1 MDNIYN
7 FLVGQGFS
15 GQGENIGTKGQILYT
30 GNTGSYVY
38 VPANMTN
45 ATSMVSIYNGNNNSN
60 KYYETFLNNIRN
72 GNTPNYII
80 SFSNNMSQTDHQNRT
95 NGLLKVLRDNNIN
108 ITSLGLADLDDSNT
122 SKLISELLSSD
133 NPDVAIAIAN
143 LSEKNIKNY
152 EDYEKVMQILT
163 SLNQQQEAQ
172 TSNQEQQQTP
182 AESSGGG
189 GYDGGG
195 YFGGGGG
202 YSGGG
207 GGGYSGGCSG
217 GGSFDGG
224 ATSSGLSNTG
234 TLPTSTGALT
244 PASNGQV
251 NVSYDG
257 VVGAVNDIVAS
268 INSTE
273 FPVGSTDY
281 KSTSALLPSISNANN
296 YFFQATETLLKGLS
310 NDTQNIEQML
320 KNYATIDSQLA
331 NSAYNLNGQNL
342 SLADIASGNYGNN
355 IAIDKATIAASYKNL
370 LGAFSN
376 NYSEGKVG
384 SIQMSDINSI
394 FSGGKLGGSIGSAL
408 ENEISAAKGLQGKID
423 NLISS
428 TSINAP
434 SWDLIKNRLADYSSL
449 CDLRAKSAGELQD
462 AYEEAL
468 KLVHDYVEPD
478 EYLDDGEIPEY
489 EAKIAADKKEVAR
502 LEAQNAELDKVECV
516 PLPCDEKTGG
526 GCGMDCSA
534 RDAAQAQIAAN
545 NIEINRLNEEI
556 AKFEAFV
563 AKLKGLAD
571 IMNRANDMITNAI
584 NKIESEYMSKID
596 EMNPV
601 ELDEA
606 AQNAG
611 PVAKTEGLFGKTN
624 TPIFYS
630 QLGYIDENGKRKEW
644 KSSWQKGIAGSGC
657 GPTSLAACLATM
669 TGDTSI
675 TPSTVAN
682 EMTRPN
688 DNMEFG
694 FVKKYCSKYGYDY
707 ATINKYP
714 KSYLDTFLRNGG
726 TAVNVV
732 QHGGHYVAVLGI
744 NDEKQPPTYIVCD
757 PIDNKHKEWTR
768 NELSSRSYYI
778 APPGKTVD
786 ELMNGTVQV

>member
-7 FLVGQGFS
+7 FLVEQGFS

-38 VPANMTN
+38 VPANMSK

-60 KYYETFLNNIRN
+60 KYYDTFLNNIRN

-133 NPDVAIAIAN
+133 NPDVAVAIAN

-152 EDYEKVMQILT
+152 EDYEKIMQILT
-163 SLNQQQEAQ
+163 SL
-172 TSNQEQQQTP
+172 SQQQTQANNQTQP
-182 AESSGGG
+182 QQSTGGYSGGG
-189 GYDGGG
+189 GGFD
-195 YFGGGGG
+195 GGGGG

-207 GGGYSGGCSG
+207 GGYAGSGSMP
-217 GGSFDGG
+217 
-224 ATSSGLSNTG
+224 SSGSAG
-234 TLPTSTGALT
+234 TVPTSTGALSQ
-244 PASNGQV
+244 ASNGQV
-251 NVSYDG
+251 NVSYEG

-268 INSTE
+268 INNTQ

-320 KNYATIDSQLA
+320 KNYATIDAQLA
-331 NSAYNLNGQNL
+331 SSAYNLNGQNL

-355 IAIDKATIAASYKNL
+355 IAIDKATIEASYKSL

-394 FSGGKLGGSIGSAL
+394 FSGGKLSGSIGSAL

-423 NLISS
+423 NLITS

-489 EAKIAADKKEVAR
+489 ETKIAADKKEVSR
-502 LEAQNAELDKVECV
+502 LESQNAELAKVECV
-516 PLPCDEKTGG
+516 PLPCDEKTGS

-571 IMNRANDMITNAI
+571 IMNKANDMITNAI

-601 ELDEA
+601 KLDETTA
-606 AQNAG
+606 KAG

-624 TPIFYS
+624 EPVFYS

-644 KSSWQKGIAGSGC
+644 KSTWQKGIAGSGC
-657 GPTSLAACLATM
+657 GPTSLAACIATM
-669 TGDTSI
+669 TGDTSV

-682 EMTRPN
+682 TMDKYN

-694 FVKKYCSKYGYDY
+694 FVKKYCKQYGFDY
-707 ATINKYP
+707 ATIDRYSKD
-714 KSYLDTFLRNGG
+714 YLDNFLRNGG

-732 QHGGHYVAVLGI
+732 QHGGHYVAILGI

-757 PIDNKHKEWTR
+757 PMDNKHWEWNR
-768 NELSSRSYYI
+768 NELSSRSYYV

-786 ELMNGTVQV
+786 ELMNTVAQI